1 MTFEPGLDL
10 HEWETRWAELQEV
23 AAEDP
28 VAAIPEITRFVRQLL
43 EERRYRLD
51 EPITAEGNDADV
63 VRDFHAAREV
73 ADRVDAAQDVDPE
86 DVSVALENL
95 REIYESLLGNRP
107 PP

>member
-1 MTFEPGLDL
+1 MTFEPGLDR

-28 VAAIPEITRFVRQLL
+28 VAAIPEITRFVRQML
-43 EERRYRLD
+43 EEHRYKLD
-51 EPITAEGNDADV
+51 EPTTPKGEDPDV
-63 VRDFHAAREV
+63 VRDFLAAREV
-73 ADRVDAAQDVDPE
+73 ADRVDAGQDVDPE

-95 REIYESLLGNRP
+95 REIYEYLVGDRP